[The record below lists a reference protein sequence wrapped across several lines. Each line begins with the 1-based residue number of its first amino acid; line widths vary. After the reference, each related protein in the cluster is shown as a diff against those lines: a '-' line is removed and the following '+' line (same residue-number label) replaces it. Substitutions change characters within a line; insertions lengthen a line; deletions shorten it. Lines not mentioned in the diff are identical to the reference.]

1 MPMIKDVADAKAAGC
16 IRYFYYD
23 NKTSKN
29 IMMLMYNCY
38 AINHEVYLLILLY
51 FFFSFE
57 DIVNFVVCITLNKT
71 TLVSHGL
78 SNKYIRVES
87 RAYLLS

>member
-1 MPMIKDVADAKAAGC
+1 MPMIKDVADARAAGC

-51 FFFSFE
+51 FFFSF
-57 DIVNFVVCITLNKT
+57 
-71 TLVSHGL
+71 
-78 SNKYIRVES
+78 
-87 RAYLLS
+87 